1 MHYAGKSSIQAAQVQ
16 QPEKQQVVQEASELR
31 AKLLQRVAALKLPPN
46 FLDQLIDALGGPK
59 KVAEMTGRRG
69 RVVRDSRGHGTFHL
83 RAKPDSSEMDSLNVK
98 EAGALLGALFLSSH
112 CHLSDEKCF
121 YPETNGE
128 LIPSNRPHATVTSR
142 MVLCNTD

>member
-1 MHYAGKSSIQAAQVQ
+1 MHFAGKSSIQAAQAEQ
-16 QPEKQQVVQEASELR
+16 LEKQPVVPEAAELK
-31 AKLLQRVAALKLPPN
+31 AKLLQRIAALKLPPN

-98 EAGALLGALFLSSH
+98 EAGAHLGPLGPIFSLS
-112 CHLSDEKCF
+112 F
-121 YPETNGE
+121 
-128 LIPSNRPHATVTSR
+128 
-142 MVLCNTD
+142 M